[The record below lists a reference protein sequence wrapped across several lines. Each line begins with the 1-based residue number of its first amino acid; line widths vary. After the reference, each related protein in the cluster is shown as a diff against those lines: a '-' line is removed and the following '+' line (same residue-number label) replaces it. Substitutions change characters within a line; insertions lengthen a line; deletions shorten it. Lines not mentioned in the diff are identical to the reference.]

1 MCVKLAYDKIASDPR
16 FAELVRRRNRFS
28 LLLSMIVLGVYITF
42 VSIAVFNPDLF
53 SMPVIG
59 GSKWAF
65 GLLGGFAIQMFA
77 FIMTGIYTRRA
88 NGEFDALARSVIAGA
103 EA

>member
-1 MCVKLAYDKIASDPR
+1 MKIAYDRIANDPR

-28 LLLSMIVLGVYITF
+28 LTLSIIVLGVYITF
-42 VSIAVFNPDLF
+42 VSIAIFNPDLF

-65 GLLGGFAIQMFA
+65 GLLAGFAIQAFA
-77 FIMTGIYTRRA
+77 FVMTGIYTRRA
-88 NGEFDALARSVIAGA
+88 NGEFDAIAKSVIAGA